1 MSVGHPATPLQ
12 YFADLRLVTSLI
24 TGAWPAT
31 RNLIPAPD
39 LADTVDQH
47 IAELSRADPRTYR
60 LHDTPPLDP
69 HPTAALLAAA
79 VRILDGDDLR
89 ILGQHLT
96 TIRGDGKGPRSRWI
110 RRYRR
115 AGHDCSDGFR
125 DALEPLIRT
134 YQRADQRLHGR
145 RAPDPQIGFGP
156 QHIPEQL
163 QDDWFH
169 QHFHHIDG
177 IRPRLL
183 RRAAALRLVQMST
196 GGSLAEAATFL
207 GIDHRYASASPGSS
221 FATAACWTAE
231 AGPAEFHLAVHALAK
246 QLNNTPNL
254 IDYKHRRDAL
264 HTWCIDPTTWQDIL
278 DRLPH
283 TKGPFQPDLGDCKRQ
298 FASEVVWARITQGE
312 HVLAPRPIEEHLP
325 DADHAWTQ
333 RRSNMWTVY
342 LTKPHKPH
350 YAALRDILNTH
361 ADNLAATI
369 DRESSPHHTIDHG
382 DK

>member
-1 MSVGHPATPLQ
+1 MSVGHPANPLH

-24 TGAWPAT
+24 NGAWPAT
-31 RNLIPAPD
+31 RNLIPTPD
-39 LADTVDQH
+39 LADAVDQH
-47 IAELSRADPRTYR
+47 IAGLGGARPRT
-60 LHDTPPLDP
+60 HQIHAPPLDP
-69 HPTAALLAAA
+69 RPSAALLAAA

-89 ILGQHLT
+89 ALGQHLT
-96 TIRGDGKGPRSRWI
+96 TIRGDGNRKGPRGRWI
-110 RRYRR
+110 RRYQRT
-115 AGHDCSDGFR
+115 GHDCSDGFR
-125 DALEPLIRT
+125 DALEPLIHT

-145 RAPDPQIGFGP
+145 RAPDPQIDFGP
-156 QHIPEQL
+156 HHIPEQL

-177 IRPRLL
+177 TRPRLL

-207 GIDHRYASASPGSS
+207 GIDHRYAAASPGSS

-264 HTWCIDPTTWQDIL
+264 QTWCIAPATWQDIL
-278 DRLPH
+278 DRLPP
-283 TKGPFQPDLGDCKRQ
+283 TKGPFQPDLSDCKRQ

-312 HVLAPRPIEEHLP
+312 HVLAPQPIADHRRDL
-325 DADHAWTQ
+325 DHAWTQ
-333 RRSNMWTVY
+333 RRNNMWTVY
-342 LTKPHKPH
+342 LTKPLKPH
-350 YAALRDILNTH
+350 YAALRDILNAH
-361 ADNLAATI
+361 ADDLATAI
-369 DRESSPHHTIDHG
+369 DR
-382 DK
+382 